1 MEQNPDTRGTPVST
15 GIRDPRH
22 HWHPRISRTPRGGYP
37 VFAEVAFVTAVHFA
51 SHFGKNLAALNDCM
65 SDVAEAEY
73 GWDAT
78 ETGLVLILSGFARFA
93 Q

>member
-1 MEQNPDTRGTPVST
+1 M
-15 GIRDPRH
+15 
-22 HWHPRISRTPRGGYP
+22 
-37 VFAEVAFVTAVHFA
+37 TAVHFA